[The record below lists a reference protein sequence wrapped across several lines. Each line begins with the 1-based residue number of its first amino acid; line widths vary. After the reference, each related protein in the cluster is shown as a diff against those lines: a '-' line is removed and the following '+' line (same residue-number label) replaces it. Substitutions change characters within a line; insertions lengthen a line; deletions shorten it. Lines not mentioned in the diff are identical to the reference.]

1 MKFRIRNVLT
11 EFEAHIHPVQPN
23 ASTHGK
29 SEWKHYADDTYRI
42 KVSIREIPLPDNT
55 KVELII
61 DGILIA
67 QLPVHNR
74 KVKLDIENSTS
85 QGIPLV
91 KAGQRIQIKSGQIVF
106 AEGQYRAQ

>member
-29 SEWKHYADDTYRI
+29 SEWKHYEDDTYRI
-42 KVSIREIPLPDNT
+42 KVSIREIPLPDNS
-55 KVELII
+55 KIELTI

-67 QLPVHNR
+67 QLPVHNG

-85 QGIPLV
+85 QVIPLA
-91 KAGQRIQIKSGQIVF
+91 KAGQIIQIKSGQIVF
-106 AEGQYRAQ
+106 AEGQYRAE